1 MLNKLLNDL
10 KNGFYD
16 AWAEGDIMDDK
27 PEITTEEIKSIVY
40 DFLSCRLIEQEEE
53 PLQAINDHLNAI
65 ADILADSSNTFNK
78 DFITAIL
85 RHVKGVKAVIRK
97 EVIK

>member
-1 MLNKLLNDL
+1 MQK
-10 KNGFYD
+10 
-16 AWAEGDIMDDK
+16 
-27 PEITTEEIKSIVY
+27 EI
-40 DFLSCRLIEQEEE
+40 
-53 PLQAINDHLNAI
+53 QAISSHLNAI